1 MKIIKQ
7 TEIVEENVTDTPI
20 FFGGQVN
27 KLSIVDSSI
36 SNDYTFAIVKFAKGA
51 KNKFHAHSSD
61 QILFVTE
68 GHGLVATEANEVSIQ
83 EGDSVFIPAGE
94 KHWHGA
100 VDTSDFTHISLLHPT
115 SKTGTFE

>member
-1 MKIIKQ
+1 MKIIRQ
-7 TEIVEENVTDTPI
+7 TEIIEENVTDTPI
-20 FFGGQVN
+20 FFGGEVN

-83 EGDSVFIPAGE
+83 QGDSVFIPAGE

-100 VDTSDFTHISLLHPT
+100 TSDSNFAHISL
-115 SKTGTFE
+115 TGANSTTKIY

>member
-1 MKIIKQ
+1 MSFIEELKRRVEIFDGKITLDEFQ
-7 TEIVEENVTDTPI
+7 
-20 FFGGQVN
+20 
-27 KLSIVDSSI
+27 L
-36 SNDYTFAIVKFAKGA
+36 FAKGA

-100 VDTSDFTHISLLHPT
+100 TSDSNFAHISL
-115 SKTGTFE
+115 TGANSTTKIY